1 MITIRK
7 STDRG
12 HADHGW
18 LDTRHSFSFA
28 GYLDP
33 QHVGFRSLRVINED
47 FIAPGAGFGTHPHD
61 NMEILTWILEGGLE
75 HKDNMGNGSVI
86 RSGDIQRMTAGTG
99 VTHSEFNASKEERVH
114 LLQIWLLPEEQGLA
128 PSYEEAHIPEEDRRG
143 RLTLIAARNGR
154 DRAITIHQ
162 DVELYDALLEAGD
175 AVEHRLAAGRG
186 AWVQVAR
193 GRITLNGQKLGA
205 GDAAAVEDEELLSL
219 ESLESTEALLFD
231 LA

>member
-28 GYLDP
+28 GYHDP
-33 QHVGFRSLRVINED
+33 QHMGFRSLRVINED

-61 NMEILTWILEGGLE
+61 NMEILTWILEGGLQHE
-75 HKDNMGNGSVI
+75 DSMGNGSVI
-86 RSGDIQRMTAGTG
+86 RPGDIQRMTAGTG
-99 VTHSEFNASKEERVH
+99 VTHSEFNASKTEQVH
-114 LLQIWLLPEEQGLA
+114 LLQIWIVPEKRGLT
-128 PSYEEAHIPEEDRRG
+128 PFYEEAHIPEEDRRG
-143 RLTLIAARNGR
+143 RLRLIAARDGR
-154 DRAITIHQ
+154 DGAVTIHQ
-162 DVELYDALLEAGD
+162 NVDLYDALLEAG
-175 AVEHRLAAGRG
+175 ARLEHHLAPGRG

-193 GRITLNGQKLGA
+193 GRINLNGHELGA
-205 GDAAAVEDEELLSL
+205 GDAAAVEEEEILSL
-219 ESLESTEALLFD
+219 ESLEPSEVLLFD